1 MKIKNPPEAANL
13 IASARSQGGY
23 TLASALADL
32 FDNSIDHQSSVIRV
46 DTVSGTTIEDYKIVI
61 HDNGTGM
68 SEKHLIRSMRPAS
81 QHPDEERNANALGR
95 FGWGM
100 KSASLSQARKLVV
113 ISSDGH
119 DTSLASWDSQNIG
132 DWEMDLL
139 TGQDAIEHLLTK
151 PDSDTWTQLQWHL
164 CDRLTDGYVLSET
177 DLDEMMAD
185 AIEELE
191 LIFHRFIAD
200 KDRPL
205 EIIINGRPLIPAD
218 PFLEEISAKISDEN
232 ETIECRGTLITYT
245 GYTLPHFGTIEKKLR
260 DKLDRGKGMIGNQ
273 GFYVYREKRLIIH
286 GTWLG
291 IEPYKALH
299 QLVRVRLD
307 IPNSLDNL
315 FKITIDKSDAQLP
328 LEMKHVLRNIIRNL
342 RKKSVAVIQ
351 GPRKPKTS
359 ATASDSFW
367 KLTPGRG
374 QSRFLINREHPLF
387 NKKQFDA
394 EDMETLLTLV
404 ESSIP
409 LNVIQAELTKK
420 DTSVCNR
427 PVEPEQV
434 TEIMQQTIRLLRLA
448 NPEYSEEDIRRSL
461 VKFDFF
467 EDNPAIL
474 DDVLDG
480 DANNAL

>member
-32 FDNSIDHQSSVIRV
+32 FDNSIDHKASLIRV
-46 DTVSGTTIEDYKIVI
+46 DTIAGDTIQDYKIII

-68 SEKHLIRSMRPAS
+68 SEKRLIQSMRPAS
-81 QHPDEERNANALGR
+81 QHPDEERHAHALGR

-113 ISSDGH
+113 ITSDGKE
-119 DTSLASWDSQNIG
+119 TSFASWDSHHIG
-132 DWEMDLL
+132 DWEMELL
-139 TGQDAIEHLLTK
+139 TGQDAVDQILVE
-151 PDSDTWTQLQWHL
+151 PDSKSWTQLQWHL

-177 DLDEMMAD
+177 NLDEMMAD

-191 LIFHRFIAD
+191 LIFHRFLSD
-200 KDRPL
+200 KKRPL
-205 EIIINGRPLIPAD
+205 EIIINNRSLIPAD
-218 PFLEEISAKISDEN
+218 PFLEDVSAKISDEN
-232 ETIECRGTLITYT
+232 ETIECRDELITYT
-245 GYTLPHFGTIEKKLR
+245 GYTLPHFGTIDKKLR
-260 DKLDRGKGMIGNQ
+260 EKLDRGKGMIGNQ

-299 QLVRVRLD
+299 QLVRIRLD
-307 IPNSLDNL
+307 IPNSLDSL
-315 FKITIDKSDAQLP
+315 FKITIDKSGAQLP
-328 LEMKHVLRNIIRNL
+328 LEMRHVLRNIIRNL
-342 RKKSVAVIQ
+342 RKKSVTVIQ
-351 GPRKPKTS
+351 GPKKPRTKT
-359 ATASDSFW
+359 TVSDSFW
-367 KLTPGRG
+367 RLTPGRG
-374 QSRFLINREHPLF
+374 QSRFVINRNHPVF

-394 EDMETLLTLV
+394 EDMETLLSLV

-409 LNVIQAELTKK
+409 LNVIQAELDKTN
-420 DTSVCNR
+420 TSVCNR

-448 NPEYSEEDIRRSL
+448 NPEYSEEEIRRSL
-461 VKFDFF
+461 INFDFF

-474 DDVLDG
+474 DDVLEGNSDG
-480 DANNAL
+480 PV